1 MVRGYMTGRKNEQYP
16 DLKGKQIYFGNTEP
30 PMQAL

>member
-1 MVRGYMTGRKNEQYP
+1 MVRGYMTGKNEQYP